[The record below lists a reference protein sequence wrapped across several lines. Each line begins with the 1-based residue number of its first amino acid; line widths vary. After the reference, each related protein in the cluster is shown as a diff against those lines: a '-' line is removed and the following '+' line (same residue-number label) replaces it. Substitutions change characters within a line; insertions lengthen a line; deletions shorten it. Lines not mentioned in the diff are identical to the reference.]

1 MKRLTKPQFDS
12 AKVYDT
18 CVNGIDDS
26 NLAQKFIGARS
37 DVVIKFQEYE
47 LRANTHQLFLSEAS
61 LWGDEGQ
68 IVLAGITKKEFI
80 DLYTKQMVNKE
91 KTGRGYYNQ
100 LTMLAPLGKCP
111 YCWFGQISALD
122 HFLSKA
128 RYPLF
133 SVLCENLV
141 PACSDCNKLKTT
153 SLITNNNQIPHP
165 YFEGIAIET
174 DSWLFAEV
182 NKSTPAIV
190 NYFVMPPDS
199 WPNDLA
205 QRVKNYFIS
214 FDLAR
219 RFAIEATT
227 EMAGLTELLDS
238 LVTKDLRN
246 AHLSHVAQI
255 ERQNRRNSWKAALY
269 EALANSDW
277 FQHDG
282 YRNLG

>member
-1 MKRLTKPQFDS
+1 MKRLTKPQFYS
-12 AKVYDT
+12 AEVYDT
-18 CVNGIDDS
+18 CVNGINDP
-26 NLAQKFIGARS
+26 NLVQKFNDARS

-47 LRANTHQLFLSEAS
+47 QRANTHELFLSEAS
-61 LWGDEGQ
+61 SWGDEGQ

-91 KTGRGYYNQ
+91 KAGRGYYNQ

-111 YCWFGQISALD
+111 YCWFGQVSTLD

-133 SVLCENLV
+133 SVFCENLV

-153 SLITNNNQIPHP
+153 SLTTDNNQIPHP

-182 NKSTPAIV
+182 NKSTPPIV

-205 QRVKNYFIS
+205 QRIKNYFIS

-219 RFAIEATT
+219 RFAIEAAT
-227 EMAGLTELLDS
+227 EIAGLTELLNS
-238 LVTKDLRN
+238 LVTKDSRN

-255 ERQNRRNSWKAALY
+255 ERQNRKNSWKAALY
-269 EALANSDW
+269 EALAKSDW

-282 YRNLG
+282 YQNLG